1 MRPQAIVDLLLPRPA
16 GAAESPYAANVEI
29 DAILKHKRKVEAVA
43 DHAVARLA
51 GLAAGVGARLLI
63 VMDGDRQAVYRG
75 EQSSPV
81 LELNRIMAAGAV
93 NHGVAFLDLHSNFS
107 AHWAAQHRRFEFVA
121 DGHWNELGHSV
132 AAAAIAERILEAR

>member
-29 DAILKHKRKVEAVA
+29 DAILKHGRKVEAVA

-132 AAAAIAERILEAR
+132 AAAAIAERIREAR